1 MKKRNKII
9 VLVIVLSVAVIAG
22 VGYKI
27 ADKFYAPLV
36 QTKAVSYLCHKYDAK
51 PNEFEMVD
59 YNQAHIELKEYE
71 IFFQKPVWVDFS
83 FEYKY
88 NGRNFVVR
96 KNDNGWYD
104 DYQLEDLEKWSTEWL
119 QANADSSIK
128 GCYFDTKNLLN
139 YYKINNIDYGN
150 PIAQE
155 DIKNFLLDY
164 VKYDYIKT
172 IYYYI
177 PENSDNYIN
186 EDEMNKIISKSLG
199 VNLDVHA
206 QNEDIT
212 LQKEIYKLDE
222 WTSHIGI

>member
-1 MKKRNKII
+1 MKAKKKKLLIV
-9 VLVIVLSVAVIAG
+9 VLVLIIGVLACLSVPAVRTLQAK
-22 VGYKI
+22 Y
-27 ADKFYAPLV
+27 
-36 QTKAVSYLCHKYDAK
+36 YLSQKYDAK
-51 PNEFEMVD
+51 MSEFKVEDYEGGHYTYVD
-59 YNQAHIELKEYE
+59 ALF
-71 IFFQKPVWVDFS
+71 IFNDYYWIDFS
-83 FEYKY
+83 YEFSY

-139 YYKINNIDYGN
+139 YYKINNIGYGN

-164 VKYDYIKT
+164 VKYDYIET

-186 EDEMNKIISKSLG
+186 ECEMNKIISKSLG

-206 QNEDIT
+206 QNKENT
-212 LQKEIYKLDE
+212 LQRKIYRSDE
-222 WTSHIGI
+222 WISHIGIQ

>member
-1 MKKRNKII
+1 MKAKKKKLLIVFLVLII
-9 VLVIVLSVAVIAG
+9 GVLACLSVPAVRTLQAK
-22 VGYKI
+22 Y
-27 ADKFYAPLV
+27 
-36 QTKAVSYLCHKYDAK
+36 YLSQKYDAK
-51 PNEFEMVD
+51 MSEFKVEDYEGGHYTYVD
-59 YNQAHIELKEYE
+59 ALF
-71 IFFQKPVWVDFS
+71 IFNDYYWIDFS
-83 FEYKY
+83 YEFSY

-139 YYKINNIDYGN
+139 YYKINNIGYGN

-164 VKYDYIKT
+164 VKYDYIET

-186 EDEMNKIISKSLG
+186 ECEMNKIISKSLG

-206 QNEDIT
+206 QNKDNT
-212 LQKEIYKLDE
+212 LQREIHRGDE

>member
-1 MKKRNKII
+1 MKTKKKKLLIVFLVLII
-9 VLVIVLSVAVIAG
+9 GVPACLSVPAVRTLQAK
-22 VGYKI
+22 Y
-27 ADKFYAPLV
+27 
-36 QTKAVSYLCHKYDAK
+36 YLSQKYDAK
-51 PNEFEMVD
+51 MSEFKVEDYEGGHYTYVD
-59 YNQAHIELKEYE
+59 ALF
-71 IFFQKPVWVDFS
+71 IFNDYYWIDFS
-83 FEYKY
+83 YEFSY

-119 QANADSSIK
+119 QANADSNIK

-139 YYKINNIDYGN
+139 YYKINNIGYSN

-164 VKYDYIKT
+164 VKYDYIET

-177 PENSDNYIN
+177 PEDSDNYIN
-186 EDEMNKIISKSLG
+186 EYEMNKIISKSLG

-206 QNEDIT
+206 QNKDIT
-212 LQKEIYKLDE
+212 LQKEIHRGDE

>member
-1 MKKRNKII
+1 MKAKKKKLLIVFLVLII
-9 VLVIVLSVAVIAG
+9 GVLACLPVPAVRTLQAKYYLS
-22 VGYKI
+22 
-27 ADKFYAPLV
+27 
-36 QTKAVSYLCHKYDAK
+36 QKYDAK
-51 PNEFEMVD
+51 MSEFKVEDYEGGHYTYVD
-59 YNQAHIELKEYE
+59 ALF
-71 IFFQKPVWVDFS
+71 IFNDYYWIDFS
-83 FEYKY
+83 YEFSY

-128 GCYFDTKNLLN
+128 GCYLSTDNILE
-139 YYKINNIDYGN
+139 YYKNSEKEYSDRIKDD
-150 PIAQE
+150 E
-155 DIKNFLLDY
+155 IKNFLLDY

-186 EDEMNKIISKSLG
+186 ECEMNKIISKSLG

-206 QNEDIT
+206 QNEDNT
-212 LQKEIYKLDE
+212 LQREIHRGDE

>member
-1 MKKRNKII
+1 MSEFK
-9 VLVIVLSVAVIAG
+9 VEDYEGEHYTYV
-22 VGYKI
+22 
-27 ADKFYAPLV
+27 
-36 QTKAVSYLCHKYDAK
+36 DALFIF
-51 PNEFEMVD
+51 ND
-59 YNQAHIELKEYE
+59 YYWI
-71 IFFQKPVWVDFS
+71 DFS
-83 FEYKY
+83 YEFSY

-104 DYQLEDLEKWSTEWL
+104 DYQLEDLEKWSTDWL
-119 QANADSSIK
+119 QANADSNIK

-139 YYKINNIDYGN
+139 YYKINNIGYSN

-186 EDEMNKIISKSLG
+186 ECEMNKIISKSLG

-206 QNEDIT
+206 QNKDNT
-212 LQKEIYKLDE
+212 LQREIHRGDE

>member
-1 MKKRNKII
+1 MKTKKKKLLIVFLVLII
-9 VLVIVLSVAVIAG
+9 GLLACLSVPAVRTLQAK
-22 VGYKI
+22 Y
-27 ADKFYAPLV
+27 
-36 QTKAVSYLCHKYDAK
+36 YLSQKYDAK
-51 PNEFEMVD
+51 MSEFKVEDYEGGHYTYVD
-59 YNQAHIELKEYE
+59 ALF
-71 IFFQKPVWVDFS
+71 IFNDYYWIDFS
-83 FEYKY
+83 YEFSY

-96 KNDNGWYD
+96 KNDNGWYN

-119 QANADSSIK
+119 QANADSNIK

-139 YYKINNIDYGN
+139 YYKINNIGYSN

-164 VKYDYIKT
+164 VKYDYIET

-177 PENSDNYIN
+177 PEDSDNYIN
-186 EDEMNKIISKSLG
+186 EYEMNKIISKSLG

-206 QNEDIT
+206 QNKDIT
-212 LQKEIYKLDE
+212 LQKEIHRGDE

>member
-1 MKKRNKII
+1 MKTKKKKLLIVFLVLII
-9 VLVIVLSVAVIAG
+9 GLLACLSVPAVRTLQAK
-22 VGYKI
+22 Y
-27 ADKFYAPLV
+27 
-36 QTKAVSYLCHKYDAK
+36 YLSQKYDAK
-51 PNEFEMVD
+51 MSEFKVEDYEGGHYTYVD
-59 YNQAHIELKEYE
+59 ALF
-71 IFFQKPVWVDFS
+71 IFNDYYWIDFS
-83 FEYKY
+83 YEFSY

-119 QANADSSIK
+119 QANADSNIK

-139 YYKINNIDYGN
+139 YYKINNIGYSN

-164 VKYDYIKT
+164 VKYDYIET

-177 PENSDNYIN
+177 PEDSDNYIN
-186 EDEMNKIISKSLG
+186 EYEMNKIISKSLG

-206 QNEDIT
+206 QNKDIT
-212 LQKEIYKLDE
+212 LQKEIHRGDE

>member
-1 MKKRNKII
+1 MKTKKKKLLIV
-9 VLVIVLSVAVIAG
+9 VLVLIIGVLACLSVPAVRTLQAK
-22 VGYKI
+22 Y
-27 ADKFYAPLV
+27 
-36 QTKAVSYLCHKYDAK
+36 YLSQKYDAK
-51 PNEFEMVD
+51 MSEFKVEDYEGGHYTSVD
-59 YNQAHIELKEYE
+59 ALF
-71 IFFQKPVWVDFS
+71 IFNDYYWIDFS
-83 FEYKY
+83 YEFSY

-128 GCYFDTKNLLN
+128 GCYLSTDNILE
-139 YYKINNIDYGN
+139 YYKNSEKEYSDRIKDD
-150 PIAQE
+150 E
-155 DIKNFLLDY
+155 IKNFLLDY

-186 EDEMNKIISKSLG
+186 EHEMNKIISKSLG

-206 QNEDIT
+206 QNKDNT
-212 LQKEIYKLDE
+212 LQREIHRGDE

>member
-1 MKKRNKII
+1 MKAKKKKLLIVFLVLII
-9 VLVIVLSVAVIAG
+9 GALTCLSVPAVRTLQAK
-22 VGYKI
+22 Y
-27 ADKFYAPLV
+27 
-36 QTKAVSYLCHKYDAK
+36 YLSQKYDAK
-51 PNEFEMVD
+51 MSEFKVEDYEGGHYTSVD
-59 YNQAHIELKEYE
+59 ALF
-71 IFFQKPVWVDFS
+71 IFNDYYWIDFS
-83 FEYKY
+83 YEFSY

-139 YYKINNIDYGN
+139 YYKINNIGYSN

-164 VKYDYIKT
+164 VKYDYIET

-186 EDEMNKIISKSLG
+186 EYEMNKIISKSLG

-206 QNEDIT
+206 QNKENT
-212 LQKEIYKLDE
+212 LQRKIHSGDE

>member
-1 MKKRNKII
+1 MKTKKKKLLIVFLVLII
-9 VLVIVLSVAVIAG
+9 GVLACLSVPAVRTLQAK
-22 VGYKI
+22 Y
-27 ADKFYAPLV
+27 
-36 QTKAVSYLCHKYDAK
+36 YLSQKYDAK
-51 PNEFEMVD
+51 MSEFKVEDYEGGHYTSVD
-59 YNQAHIELKEYE
+59 ALF
-71 IFFQKPVWVDFS
+71 IFNDYYWIDFS
-83 FEYKY
+83 YEFSY

-139 YYKINNIDYGN
+139 YYKINNIGYSN

-164 VKYDYIKT
+164 VKYDYIET

-186 EDEMNKIISKSLG
+186 EYEMNKIISKSLG

-206 QNEDIT
+206 QNKDNT
-212 LQKEIYKLDE
+212 LQREIHRGDE